1 MTQDFSEILYQ
12 YWGYKSFRGIQ
23 EDIIQSISSGHDT
36 LGLMPTGGGKSIT
49 FQVPA
54 LAMEGLCIVITPL
67 IALMKDQVH
76 HLRQLGIP
84 AVAVYSGVDRSKQL
98 QYLDNCIYG
107 GPKFLYI
114 SPERL
119 SSEMFQ
125 QKLRRMDV
133 CFVAVDEAHCISQ
146 WGYDF
151 RPAYLEIQ
159 NVRKLLPNV
168 PILALTATATPEV
181 VEDIIHQLQ
190 FREGYGYYRMSFERK
205 NLTYVVRRT
214 EDKEGELLHI
224 LRSVPGSA
232 IVYARSRQQ
241 TRDLVKLLKSEGITA
256 LYYHAGLTNTDK
268 DVRQGMWLKEDVRV
282 MVATNAFGMGI
293 DKPDVRVVIH
303 MDAPDS
309 IESYFQEAGRAGRD
323 GKRAYSVM
331 LYAGHD
337 SRKLRQRVVDT
348 FPSIEYIRDVYEHIA
363 YFLEIPMGG
372 AEGRNFEFNVEKFCK
387 VFRYFPVPVTSALQL
402 LTRAGYIEFSEAE
415 ENISRVLFL
424 MQRDDLYQMNYLEP
438 AQDAV
443 MQALLRNYTG
453 LFSDYV
459 YIEEER
465 LAQATGLTS
474 EEVYQALKQLN
485 FERILHFIPRKNVP
499 HIKYLRRRV
508 EKELVVLSEMIYD
521 KRRECM
527 EERIRHMIEYCEDD
541 TVCRSKY
548 MLNYFGDTEASD
560 CGHCDVCISPNRK
573 QPLALKEKILNDMKD
588 RKPRRPDEVRYV
600 GADMESLLEAFQEL
614 VDEGKIKLC
623 DGFFVLA

>member
-23 EDIIQSISSGHDT
+23 KDIIQSISSGHDT

-241 TRDLVKLLKSEGITA
+241 TRDLAKLLKSEGITA
-256 LYYHAGLTNTDK
+256 LYYHSLINNPPLQYRIK
-268 DVRQGMWLKEDVRV
+268 NR
-282 MVATNAFGMGI
+282 
-293 DKPDVRVVIH
+293 H
-303 MDAPDS
+303 S
-309 IESYFQEAGRAGRD
+309 IF
-323 GKRAYSVM
+323 
-331 LYAGHD
+331 
-337 SRKLRQRVVDT
+337 
-348 FPSIEYIRDVYEHIA
+348 
-363 YFLEIPMGG
+363 
-372 AEGRNFEFNVEKFCK
+372 
-387 VFRYFPVPVTSALQL
+387 
-402 LTRAGYIEFSEAE
+402 
-415 ENISRVLFL
+415 
-424 MQRDDLYQMNYLEP
+424 
-438 AQDAV
+438 
-443 MQALLRNYTG
+443 
-453 LFSDYV
+453 
-459 YIEEER
+459 
-465 LAQATGLTS
+465 
-474 EEVYQALKQLN
+474 
-485 FERILHFIPRKNVP
+485 
-499 HIKYLRRRV
+499 
-508 EKELVVLSEMIYD
+508 
-521 KRRECM
+521 
-527 EERIRHMIEYCEDD
+527 
-541 TVCRSKY
+541 
-548 MLNYFGDTEASD
+548 
-560 CGHCDVCISPNRK
+560 
-573 QPLALKEKILNDMKD
+573 
-588 RKPRRPDEVRYV
+588 
-600 GADMESLLEAFQEL
+600 
-614 VDEGKIKLC
+614 
-623 DGFFVLA
+623 